1 MKDEKLAKFDEE
13 KRVINEK
20 KRVNEEETNRMVDL
34 IAEEDKLG
42 KKRAQ
47 EEQADEEDQDRIRKE
62 KMAMDDAAR

>member
-1 MKDEKLAKFDEE
+1 MKEEKLTKFDEE
-13 KRVINEK
+13 KRIINEK
-20 KRVNEEETNRMVDL
+20 KRVNEEETNKMVDL

-62 KMAMDDAAR
+62 KMGMDDAAR

>member
-13 KRVINEK
+13 KRIINEK
-20 KRVNEEETNRMVDL
+20 KRVNEEETNKMVDL

-47 EEQADEEDQDRIRKE
+47 EEMADEEDQDRIRKE
-62 KMAMDDAAR
+62 KMGMDDAAR